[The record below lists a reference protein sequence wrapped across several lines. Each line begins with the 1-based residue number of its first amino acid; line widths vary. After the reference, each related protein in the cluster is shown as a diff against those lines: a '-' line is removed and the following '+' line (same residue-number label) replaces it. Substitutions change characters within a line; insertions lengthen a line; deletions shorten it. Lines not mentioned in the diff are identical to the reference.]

1 MSLSPVGTWLSP
13 ASGGWHTH
21 AASIAGVVLF
31 ASGVAA
37 LSRLLNLQPLRN
49 TRTVLAELFL
59 ICVSVFLASS
69 GRDELLRFW
78 ALPAPASETL
88 QLALT
93 CSALFLCRVLWR
105 RHWDRRLRS
114 DVAAKNILIVGN
126 DPIGRDV
133 RKYLESLR
141 YTGYRF
147 AGFVAF
153 NEDPEDSSEANDPET
168 VGSIDEVIDL
178 AKTMFVDEIIFS
190 RRPATPNLL
199 SGVLGQARELGIDVR
214 LIPGVCETLRRRADV
229 EYLGAL
235 PTIVLNQRARRPVSH
250 LAKRAMDVTLG
261 SIAMVVSSP
270 VFLAVALLIKLQ
282 SAGPV
287 LYKSRRV
294 GYKGMEFDCYKFRS
308 MIHNADSV
316 RDQYAHLNE
325 RHNILFKIAKDPRVT
340 GFGAFLRK
348 YSLDELP
355 QLWNVLCGEMSLVG
369 PRPSIRSEVAK
380 YKTAYLERLDVVP
393 GITGLWQVE
402 ARHDPSFERYIGLDT
417 KYIREWSL
425 WLDLKIMLQTVSVVC
440 RGTGT

>member
-1 MSLSPVGTWLSP
+1 
-13 ASGGWHTH
+13 
-21 AASIAGVVLF
+21 
-31 ASGVAA
+31 
-37 LSRLLNLQPLRN
+37 
-49 TRTVLAELFL
+49 
-59 ICVSVFLASS
+59 
-69 GRDELLRFW
+69 
-78 ALPAPASETL
+78 
-88 QLALT
+88 
-93 CSALFLCRVLWR
+93 
-105 RHWDRRLRS
+105 
-114 DVAAKNILIVGN
+114 
-126 DPIGRDV
+126 
-133 RKYLESLR
+133 
-141 YTGYRF
+141 
-147 AGFVAF
+147 
-153 NEDPEDSSEANDPET
+153 
-168 VGSIDEVIDL
+168 
-178 AKTMFVDEIIFS
+178 
-190 RRPATPNLL
+190 
-199 SGVLGQARELGIDVR
+199 
-214 LIPGVCETLRRRADV
+214 
-229 EYLGAL
+229 
-235 PTIVLNQRARRPVSH
+235 
-250 LAKRAMDVTLG
+250 MDVTLG

-402 ARHDPSFERYIGLDT
+402 ARHDPSFERYISLDT